1 MLPVKWMPP
10 EAFMEGI
17 FTSKTDTWCASF
29 TAPSVCVCV
38 HVSIVIHWVKC
49 ECFVGKKNV
58 FLLFFFFPLGGRR
71 AKSFRAS
78 NPVGHEGTGSQ
89 QRQVLLGQ
97 QAGRDG
103 RLRQM
108 DVLLF
113 CYGEEHISS
122 KLMKAVHT

>member
-1 MLPVKWMPP
+1 M
-10 EAFMEGI
+10 
-17 FTSKTDTWCASF
+17 
-29 TAPSVCVCV
+29 
-38 HVSIVIHWVKC
+38 
-49 ECFVGKKNV
+49 
-58 FLLFFFFPLGGRR
+58 LFFFFPLGGRR

-97 QAGRDG
+97 QAGRGG

>member
-1 MLPVKWMPP
+1 V
-10 EAFMEGI
+10 
-17 FTSKTDTWCASF
+17 
-29 TAPSVCVCV
+29 
-38 HVSIVIHWVKC
+38 
-49 ECFVGKKNV
+49 
-58 FLLFFFFPLGGRR
+58 FFFPLEGRR